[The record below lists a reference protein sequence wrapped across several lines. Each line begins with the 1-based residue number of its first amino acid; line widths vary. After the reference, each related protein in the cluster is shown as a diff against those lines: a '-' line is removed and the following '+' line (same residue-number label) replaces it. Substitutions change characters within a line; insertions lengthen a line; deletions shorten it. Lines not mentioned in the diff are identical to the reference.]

1 MIHIETD
8 RLILRLVP
16 LAGLASTTAGNI
28 KATQKLVGEK
38 LPEEWFEES
47 WVYKLRYDQWLA
59 DPTYAPWSIRAIAS
73 KETGEIVG
81 NMNCHHKPMPFV
93 LNGKESLATEI
104 GYTIFESY
112 RRQGIAYEAITAFT
126 AWAKTQGLESVV
138 LSIQPTNMA
147 SLALALKLGAIQ
159 IGSQID
165 EKDGP
170 EDIYHFDLNSSLRRK
185 PESL

>member
-16 LAGLASTTAGNI
+16 LAALASTAAGNI
-28 KATQKLVGEK
+28 KATQGLVGEK
-38 LPEEWFEES
+38 LPEEWFDDS

-81 NMNCHHKPMPFV
+81 SMNCHHQPMPFL
-93 LNGKESLATEI
+93 LNGKERLATEM
-104 GYTIFESY
+104 GYTIFEAY
-112 RRQGIAYEAITAFT
+112 RRQGIAFEAVTAFI
-126 AWAKTQGLESVV
+126 AWAKTQGLEGVI
-138 LSIQPTNMA
+138 LSIQPSNA
-147 SLALALKLGAIQ
+147 PSLALAVKFGATQ

-165 EKDGP
+165 ERDGP
-170 EDIYHFDLNSSLRRK
+170 EDIYYFDVR
-185 PESL
+185 

>member
-1 MIHIETD
+1 MIHIETN
-8 RLILRLVP
+8 RLVLRTVP
-16 LAGLASTTAGNI
+16 LAALASTAAENI
-28 KATQKLVGEK
+28 ESTQKLVGEK

-59 DPTYAPWSIRAIAS
+59 DPTYAPWSIRSIAS

-81 NMNCHHKPMPFV
+81 SMNCHHTPMPFL
-93 LNGKESLATEI
+93 LNGKESLATEM

-112 RRQGIAYEAITAFT
+112 RRQGIAYEAITAFI
-126 AWAKTQGLESVV
+126 AWAKTAGLESVI
-138 LSIQPTNMA
+138 LSIQPTNVA

-165 EKDGP
+165 EKNGP
-170 EDIYHFDLNSSLRRK
+170 EDIYHFSC
-185 PESL
+185 